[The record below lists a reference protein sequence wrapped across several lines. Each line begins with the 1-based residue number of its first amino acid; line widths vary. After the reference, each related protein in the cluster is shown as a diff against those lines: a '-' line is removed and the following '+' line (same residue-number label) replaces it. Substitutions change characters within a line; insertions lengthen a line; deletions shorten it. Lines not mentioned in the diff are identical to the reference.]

1 MWERAKTALLVALII
16 SSLVLTGQMR
26 LAYYS
31 AQQPGPPST
40 DLKQPE
46 PLEVLSPTAIHV
58 HTDRGSRLYPPSDP
72 VYAASWR
79 HFRNLVS
86 GAAALTDLKVA
97 TPTEWERALRTGSV
111 ELKLGGQVQLRM
123 WLEALAVQPSGLSLE
138 HNVDRVL
145 VSRHTNHVYFL
156 NTRQGKYYVWENASI
171 SNQPSKV
178 REETAKHLDW
188 VQEQKAGVAI
198 RQLTS
203 AFRSRASAW
212 VYVPSSPG
220 AWPQLL
226 VSHEKGRSQQLA
238 NSFFTDLSL
247 VRRVGERDGR
257 VSLTDGLRHVYLH
270 ADGTVQYVATTWF
283 NSNPDTIYSYSTA
296 ALNKSL
302 AFVARFGGWPE
313 EVKLSLMEIEPKQ
326 GQDVAK
332 IHFEFI
338 PYTGITVQGVA
349 HYVPIVSWRQQIA
362 VTINEKEVS
371 DYQRSLYHPI
381 RDGASPTQIIA
392 AESALRAIEKSLIPG
407 FIISNVY
414 LGYYQRDID
423 QPEEFLYPV
432 WVIEQGE
439 EIFMVNA
446 FTGDVIAGPSAQI
459 TLVNTT
465 DKSAAWDI
473 GVPHPLSQYTEFKL
487 EYHRGGQLVH
497 LDQWN
502 SRGGSSY
509 SMSRVTDGLNPAT
522 TYTVYFYAYRGD
534 GWRQV
539 GAAKT
544 CTTKARQ

>member
-1 MWERAKTALLVALII
+1 MLERAKTVLLVALII
-16 SSLVLTGQMR
+16 SSLTLTGQMWM
-26 LAYYS
+26 ANYS
-31 AQQPGPPST
+31 AQQPGPPNT

-58 HTDRGSRLYPPSDP
+58 HTDRGSRLFSPGDP
-72 VYAASWR
+72 VYTASWR
-79 HFRNLVS
+79 HFRTLVS

-97 TPTEWERALRTGSV
+97 TQVEWERALRAGSV

-123 WLEALAVQPSGLSLE
+123 WLEALAVQPSGLSPE
-138 HNVDRVL
+138 HSVDRVM
-145 VSRHTNHVYFL
+145 VSRYANHVYFL

-178 REETAKHLDW
+178 REETIKHLDW
-188 VQEQKAGVAI
+188 VAQQKTGQAI
-198 RQLTS
+198 RQLTT
-203 AFRSRASAW
+203 AYRSKAAAW

-238 NSFFTDLSL
+238 NSFFPDLSL

-257 VSLTDGLRHVYLH
+257 ISLTDGLRHVYLH

-283 NSNPDTIYSYSTA
+283 TSNPDTIYSYSTA

-302 AFVARFGGWPE
+302 SFVARFGGWPE
-313 EVKLSLMEIEPKQ
+313 EVKLSLMEIQPKQ
-326 GQDVAK
+326 GQEVAK

-338 PYTGITVQGVA
+338 PYAGFSVQGIA
-349 HYVPIVSWRQQIA
+349 HYVPVVSWRQQIA
-362 VTINEKEVS
+362 LTINEKEVS

-407 FIISNVY
+407 VLITDVY

-439 EIFMVNA
+439 ERLMVNA

-465 DKSAAWDI
+465 DTSATWDI

-487 EYHRGGQLVH
+487 EYYRGGQLVY
-497 LDQWN
+497 LDQWT
-502 SRGGSSY
+502 SPGGASY
-509 SMSRVTDGLNPAT
+509 SMSRSTIGLTPAT
-522 TYTVYFYAYRGD
+522 SYTVHFYAYRGD

-539 GAAKT
+539 GAARN